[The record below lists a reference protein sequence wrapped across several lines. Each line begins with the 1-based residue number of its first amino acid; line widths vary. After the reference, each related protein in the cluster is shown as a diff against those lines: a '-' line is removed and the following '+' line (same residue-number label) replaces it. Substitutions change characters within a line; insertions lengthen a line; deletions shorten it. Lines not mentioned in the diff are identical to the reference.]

1 MSVRDFIEK
10 CHEGLKKSQQMNKS
24 KQNNRLGQMCL
35 EVSAEHTCSQLPKMI
50 CACFKRGAD
59 PFIYHPLNQILLPQ
73 VVRFFNVLCNTLNVK
88 RLLIYTNSL
97 CH

>member
-24 KQNNRLGQMCL
+24 KQNRLGQMCL

-50 CACFKRGAD
+50 CACFKRGLD

-73 VVRFFNVLCNTLNVK
+73 VVMSFNVL
-88 RLLIYTNSL
+88 
-97 CH
+97 